1 MHAQVF
7 IVRIYSGSAGA
18 EPAGTVEIV
27 RTGRRR
33 PFRSLDELRA
43 ILASSVSLRPSLR
56 SVSGTAAAR
65 DPHILGKER
74 KK

>member
-1 MHAQVF
+1 MHPQVF
-7 IVRIYSGSAGA
+7 IVRIYSGSAEA
-18 EPAGTVEIV
+18 EPVGTIEIV

-43 ILASSVSLRPSLR
+43 ILAGSVSLRPSLR
-56 SVSGTAAAR
+56 AASGPVAAR
-65 DPHILGKER
+65 NPHTLGKER